1 MLSSF
6 MLFFLP
12 LTFSCTHLRT
22 VRTGSYA
29 SGNITNP
36 EDFPLS
42 MNFLVQEHIAKCI

>member
-29 SGNITNP
+29 PDLIYYIVEIP
-36 EDFPLS
+36 
-42 MNFLVQEHIAKCI
+42 